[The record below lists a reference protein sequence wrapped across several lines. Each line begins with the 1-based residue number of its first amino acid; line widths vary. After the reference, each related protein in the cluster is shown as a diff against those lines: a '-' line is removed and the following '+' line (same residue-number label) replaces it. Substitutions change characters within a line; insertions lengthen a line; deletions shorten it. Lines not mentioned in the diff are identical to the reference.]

1 MLYAAFYG
9 RLKLMKC
16 LNLRGWQ
23 INGYDYD
30 GRTALGLACSEG
42 HLDVVKYLIVH
53 GADVN
58 HKDSRGNNALDDAV
72 REDRKNVIKYLKGL
86 QPENTSNEKL
96 KYEEKKSN

>member
-30 GRTALGLACSEG
+30 GRTALGLACSEEPFRRSE
-42 HLDVVKYLIVH
+42 VSY
-53 GADVN
+53 
-58 HKDSRGNNALDDAV
+58 S
-72 REDRKNVIKYLKGL
+72 
-86 QPENTSNEKL
+86 SW
-96 KYEEKKSN
+96 S